1 MLLKLNS
8 TGSDVQAWQTFL
20 ITQKLLKGTPSG
32 TFDKATLEAT
42 KKFQTAQKLTS
53 DGIVGNETRARAL
66 AHGFAPSNDDEST
79 LGIQPDVTPL
89 ASKRLVPKDL
99 ITQAKKLRLAPAALK
114 AVTDVEAR
122 GSGFLPDGRLI
133 ILFEGHIFW
142 NELEA
147 IGKDPATLV
156 NAATSDILYPKWTK
170 KFYQGGAGEYDRLE
184 RARNIN
190 TTAAN
195 RSASW
200 GMYQIMGFNCRA
212 AGFDTAEAMLAAF
225 LVHERAHLKAFAAF
239 LKVNNLVE
247 PLRTKNW
254 AAFARG
260 YNGPKY
266 AENEYDKKLARA
278 YSKAVLAGW
287 AG

>member
-1 MLLKLNS
+1 MLLKKNS
-8 TGSDVQAWQTFL
+8 TGSEVQAWQAFL
-20 ITQKLLKGTPSG
+20 IDQKFLKGTPSS
-32 TFDKATLEAT
+32 TFDTATEKATRA
-42 KKFQTAQKLTS
+42 FQTAQKLTA

-66 AHGFAPSNDDEST
+66 ALGFAADDSDEST

-89 ASKRLVPKDL
+89 ADKRLVPKDL
-99 ITQAKKLRLAPAALK
+99 ITQAQKLGLAPAALK

-122 GSGFLPDGRLI
+122 GSGFLTDGRLL

-147 IGKDPATLV
+147 LGKKPETLV

-170 KFYQGGAGEYDRLE
+170 KFYQGGAGEYERLE
-184 RARNIN
+184 RARSIN
-190 TTAAN
+190 TAAAN

-200 GMYQIMGFNCRA
+200 GMYQIMGFNCHA
-212 AGFDTAEAMLAAF
+212 AGFDTAEAMIAAF
-225 LVHERAHLKAFAAF
+225 LTHERVQLKAFASF
-239 LKVNNLVE
+239 LKVNNLVNA
-247 PLRTKNW
+247 LQTKNW

-266 AENEYDKKLARA
+266 AQNEYDKKLARA
-278 YSKAVLAGW
+278 YSKAVLAAW